1 MRRPPRQDHLA
12 KALIGFRGAFAAVSA
27 MSGVV
32 NVLALTGSFYMLQVY
47 DRVLTSHS
55 IPTLI
60 ALTVIAVGLYLF
72 QGILDVIRGQVLVR
86 LGSHL
91 DRQLTPLV
99 HSVAVQS
106 PLRGA
111 TRTEAL
117 QPIRDVDAIRAFL
130 SSQGP
135 LAIFDLPW
143 MPIYLAF
150 VFLMHPWL
158 GVTALAGAV
167 VLIALTYLTE
177 RLTSDLQQVTLQAA
191 GARMAIADA
200 NVRNAEVLIAMGIGR
215 RAAERY
221 SRANAAYLANQARA
235 SDIAGNLGG
244 VSKVA
249 RMILQ
254 SAIVGLGAYLSIRGD
269 LTAGAI
275 IAASIASSR
284 ALAPIELAIVHWRNF
299 VVARQS
305 YARLQKVLG
314 EVPGSDD
321 PLPLPAPTRSLSLE
335 GVTVAIPGT
344 PRLVLNDASFEL
356 KAGQGLGVI
365 GPSAAG
371 KSTLARAIIG
381 LWPLVRGAV
390 RLDGAALDGW
400 SRDELGRHVGYLP
413 QDVELFDGSIAEN
426 IGRFES
432 SPESTLII
440 GAARAAGVHEMIL
453 RLPDG
458 YQTQVDPGGAGLSAG
473 QRQRIALARALY
485 RDPFLVVLDEPN
497 SNLDSEGDAALTGA
511 ILGVRTRGGIVV
523 VIAQRPSALNAVDMI
538 AAVGAGKIQAF
549 DTKEKVL
556 RKALRRSLSSVS

>member
-117 QPIRDVDAIRAFL
+117 QPIRDVDAIRVFL

-177 RLTSDLQQVTLQAA
+177 RLTRDLQQATLQAA

-235 SDIAGNLGG
+235 SDIGGNLGG

-254 SAIVGLGAYLSIRGD
+254 SAILGLGAYLSIRGELD
-269 LTAGAI
+269 SWRDHCRVDRIVPSACANRARDRALEELRRRSPELCSPSESTRRSPRVRRSATAPGAHAEPLSRRCDRSDSRNAATGPERRELRAQSRPRAWRDWPERSGKVHARARYYWIVAAGA
-275 IAASIASSR
+275 
-284 ALAPIELAIVHWRNF
+284 
-299 VVARQS
+299 
-305 YARLQKVLG
+305 G
-314 EVPGSDD
+314 D
-321 PLPLPAPTRSLSLE
+321 RS
-335 GVTVAIPGT
+335 P
-344 PRLVLNDASFEL
+344 
-356 KAGQGLGVI
+356 
-365 GPSAAG
+365 
-371 KSTLARAIIG
+371 
-381 LWPLVRGAV
+381 
-390 RLDGAALDGW
+390 
-400 SRDELGRHVGYLP
+400 
-413 QDVELFDGSIAEN
+413 
-426 IGRFES
+426 
-432 SPESTLII
+432 
-440 GAARAAGVHEMIL
+440 
-453 RLPDG
+453 
-458 YQTQVDPGGAGLSAG
+458 
-473 QRQRIALARALY
+473 
-485 RDPFLVVLDEPN
+485 
-497 SNLDSEGDAALTGA
+497 
-511 ILGVRTRGGIVV
+511 
-523 VIAQRPSALNAVDMI
+523 
-538 AAVGAGKIQAF
+538 
-549 DTKEKVL
+549 
-556 RKALRRSLSSVS
+556 

>member
-1 MRRPPRQDHLA
+1 VNRSDHLA
-12 KALIGFRGAFAAVSA
+12 QALTGFRGAFAAVSA

-55 IPTLI
+55 VPTLV

-72 QGILDVIRGQVLVR
+72 QGIIDVLRGQVLVR

-99 HSVAVQS
+99 HTVAIRS

-111 TRTEAL
+111 TRIEAL
-117 QPIRDVDAIRAFL
+117 QPIRDVDAIRSFL
-130 SSQGP
+130 ASPGP
-135 LAIFDLPW
+135 IAIFDLPW
-143 MPIYLAF
+143 MPIYLVF
-150 VFLMHPWL
+150 VLLVHPWL
-158 GVTALAGAV
+158 GLLALAGAA
-167 VLIALTYLTE
+167 VLVGLTYLTE
-177 RLTSDLQQVTLQAA
+177 RLTRELQRATLKAA

-200 NVRNAEVLIAMGIGR
+200 NVRNAEVLNAMGIGR
-215 RAAERY
+215 RAADRY
-221 SRANAAYLANQARA
+221 ALANAVYLTDHTRA
-235 SDIAGNLGG
+235 SDIGGSLGG

-254 SAIVGLGAYLSIRGD
+254 SAILGLGAYLAIRGE
-269 LTAGAI
+269 LTAGSI

-284 ALAPIELAIVHWRNF
+284 ALAPIELAIAHWRNF
-299 VVARQS
+299 VQARQS
-305 YARLQKVLG
+305 YARLNDVLD
-314 EVPGSDD
+314 EAPASSD
-321 PLPLPAPTRSLSLE
+321 PLSLPAPTKSLTLE

-344 PRLVLNDASFEL
+344 PRVVLNDVSFEL
-356 KAGQGLGVI
+356 QAGQGLGVI

-371 KSTLARAIIG
+371 KSTLARAIMG
-381 LWPLVRGAV
+381 LWPLVRGTV

-426 IGRFES
+426 IGRFETNA
-432 SPESTLII
+432 ESTLII
-440 GAARAAGVHEMIL
+440 GAAQAAGVHEMIL

-458 YQTQVDPGGAGLSAG
+458 YQTQVGPGGAGLSAG

-497 SNLDSEGDAALTGA
+497 SNLDSEGDTALTSA
-511 ILGVRTRGGIVV
+511 IQGVRTRGGIVV

-538 AAVGAGKIQAF
+538 AAIGAGQIQAF

-556 RKALRRSLSSVS
+556 RKPLRRSLSSVS

>member
-1 MRRPPRQDHLA
+1 MRPARHDHLA

-99 HSVAVQS
+99 HSVALQS

-117 QPIRDVDAIRAFL
+117 QPLRDVDAIRVFL

-150 VFLMHPWL
+150 VFLLHPWL
-158 GVTALAGAV
+158 GVTALTGAV

-177 RLTSDLQQVTLQAA
+177 RLTRDLQQATLQAA

-221 SRANAAYLANQARA
+221 SRVNEVYLANQARA
-235 SDIAGNLGG
+235 SDIGGSLGG

-254 SAIVGLGAYLSIRGD
+254 SAILGIGAYLSLRGD

-314 EVPGSDD
+314 EGSGSDD

-344 PRLVLNDASFEL
+344 PRLVLND
-356 KAGQGLGVI
+356 V
-365 GPSAAG
+365 
-371 KSTLARAIIG
+371 STPAIRSG
-381 LWPLVRGAV
+381 T
-390 RLDGAALDGW
+390 
-400 SRDELGRHVGYLP
+400 
-413 QDVELFDGSIAEN
+413 
-426 IGRFES
+426 
-432 SPESTLII
+432 ST
-440 GAARAAGVHEMIL
+440 A
-453 RLPDG
+453 
-458 YQTQVDPGGAGLSAG
+458 
-473 QRQRIALARALY
+473 
-485 RDPFLVVLDEPN
+485 
-497 SNLDSEGDAALTGA
+497 
-511 ILGVRTRGGIVV
+511 
-523 VIAQRPSALNAVDMI
+523 
-538 AAVGAGKIQAF
+538 
-549 DTKEKVL
+549 
-556 RKALRRSLSSVS
+556 